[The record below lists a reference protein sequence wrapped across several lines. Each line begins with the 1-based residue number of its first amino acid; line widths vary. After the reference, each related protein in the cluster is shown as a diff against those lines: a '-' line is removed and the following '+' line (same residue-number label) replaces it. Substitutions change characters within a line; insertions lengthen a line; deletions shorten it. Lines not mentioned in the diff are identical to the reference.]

1 MTGLFSFE
9 RRKIMA
15 KRNQTKAEQIASI
28 PIENITKMSGK
39 DRKTLEG
46 YVITLRTGYKRRV
59 QSFARKGLISHA
71 QIALEGTIPDK
82 KPVQLTKMTRNQ
94 LILEFARYSKFFN
107 DVTSSEAG
115 IKKVNREQDIR
126 IFGQDAKGRPRR
138 TMTDQE
144 RQKFWSLFEEYENQN
159 PSASSRYGSESIQQQ
174 IAEALFDTQSI
185 SGENL
190 VDFLDRVEQR
200 LAQYYM
206 EENLRGVPNVYS
218 GRGTSFT

>member
-1 MTGLFSFE
+1 MAT
-9 RRKIMA
+9 RK
-15 KRNQTKAEQIASI
+15 QTQAEKIASM
-28 PIENITKMSGK
+28 PIENITRMSGK
-39 DRKTLEG
+39 ERKTLEK
-46 YVITLRTGYKRRV
+46 YVRTLRAGYKRRV
-59 QSFARKGLISHA
+59 QSFARKGLVSHA

-94 LILEFARYSKFFN
+94 LILEFARYAKFFN

-144 RQKFWSLFEEYENQN
+144 RQKFWSLFEEYENQH
-159 PSASSRYGSESIQQQ
+159 PTATSRYGSESIQQK
-174 IAEALFDTQSI
+174 IADALFDTQSI
-185 SGENL
+185 NGENL

-200 LAQYYM
+200 LAQHSM
-206 EENLRGVPNVYS
+206 EENLRSVPNVYS
-218 GRGTSFT
+218 GRGTTFTE